1 MYVLVINFNLEGI
14 DHNQFSEA
22 CDELADTF
30 AAIPG
35 LIAKVWLSDPDSNTY
50 GGVYTFE
57 DKAAF
62 EAYKA
67 GEVFAAVASNP
78 NFINVSAKDF
88 GILDGPTRVTRGVN

>member
-1 MYVLVINFNLEGI
+1 MHVLVVNFNLEGI
-14 DHNQFSEA
+14 NHDQYSEA
-22 CDELADTF
+22 CDELAGTF

-62 EAYKA
+62 EAYQA
-67 GEVFAAVASNP
+67 GEVFAAVAGNP
-78 NFINVSAKDF
+78 NFTNVTAKDF